1 MTRVIPSP
9 PCWTGALLARASVA
23 PKVALSEKART
34 MIVGDAL
41 ILTATSCEKR
51 HFVHDTYA
59 TDQSII
65 AVLHN
70 EGNGIVVD
78 ISPMAK
84 NIEVQQ
90 SYTSLLQAF
99 CHLDE
104 QFFDKAM

>member
-1 MTRVIPSP
+1 MVI
-9 PCWTGALLARASVA
+9 GN
-23 PKVALSEKART
+23 
-34 MIVGDAL
+34 AL
-41 ILTATSCEKR
+41 ILTETSCEKR

-65 AVLHN
+65 AVLQN
-70 EGNGIVVD
+70 EGNSIVVD
-78 ISPMAK
+78 ISPMVK

-104 QFFDKAM
+104 QFFDKAV

>member
-1 MTRVIPSP
+1 
-9 PCWTGALLARASVA
+9 
-23 PKVALSEKART
+23 

-70 EGNGIVVD
+70 EGN
-78 ISPMAK
+78 A
-84 NIEVQQ
+84 
-90 SYTSLLQAF
+90 
-99 CHLDE
+99 
-104 QFFDKAM
+104 

>member
-1 MTRVIPSP
+1 MV
-9 PCWTGALLARASVA
+9 
-23 PKVALSEKART
+23 
-34 MIVGDAL
+34 VGDAL
-41 ILTATSCEKR
+41 ILTPTSCEKR
-51 HFVHDTYA
+51 YFVHDAYA

-78 ISPMAK
+78 ISPMVQ

-104 QFFDKAM
+104 QFFDKAV

>member
-1 MTRVIPSP
+1 MHSP
-9 PCWTGALLARASVA
+9 PCWTGVLVSSTSVA
-23 PKVALSEKART
+23 TQVMSNVKART
-34 MIVGDAL
+34 KIVGDAL

-70 EGNGIVVD
+70 EGNSIVVD
-78 ISPMAK
+78 ISPLVK

-104 QFFDKAM
+104 QFFDKAV